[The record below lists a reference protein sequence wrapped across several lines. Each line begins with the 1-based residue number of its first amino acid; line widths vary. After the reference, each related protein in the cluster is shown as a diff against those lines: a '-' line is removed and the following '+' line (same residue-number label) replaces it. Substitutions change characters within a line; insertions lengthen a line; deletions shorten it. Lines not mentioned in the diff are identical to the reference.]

1 MLTIISGALAP
12 SIALL
17 SYIYLKDRYES
28 EPLKLIIKMFIMG
41 VLLVFP
47 AYVFEHMLQQGMGS
61 SFLTNIVSI
70 SVIEEFLKWF
80 VIYFMIYKHVEF
92 NEPYDGV
99 VYSVSV
105 AIGFATIENIG
116 YLIFNQYSP
125 AYALLRSLLPV
136 TSHAIFGIIM
146 GYYLGL
152 AKFYINKEKFYL
164 VQSFLLPVVFHILYN
179 LILYQTFINWY
190 YIMIPFLGALWWIGL
205 KKIKIASSLSPFK

>member
-1 MLTIISGALAP
+1 MITVISGALAP

-28 EPLKLIIKMFIMG
+28 EPLKLISRMFIMG
-41 VLLVFP
+41 ALLVFP
-47 AYVFEHMLQQGMGS
+47 AYVFEHMLQQGINIA
-61 SFLTNIVSI
+61 FITNVLSI
-70 SVIEEFLKWF
+70 GIIEEFLKWF

-116 YLIFNQYSP
+116 YLIFNDYSP
-125 AYALLRSLLPV
+125 TYVLLRSLLPV
-136 TSHAIFGIIM
+136 TSHAIFGVIM

-152 AKFYINKEKFYL
+152 AKFNKLQEKYYL
-164 VQSFLLPVVFHILYN
+164 ILSFLIPVSFHSLYN
-179 LILYQTFINWY
+179 FILYQTLINWY
-190 YIMIPFLGALWWIGL
+190 YVMIPFLGALWWIGL
-205 KKIKIASSLSPFK
+205 KKIKIASNLSPFK